1 MSRVID
7 AVVRRPKLLGADAT
21 VADARHCLAGGKVHA
36 ALVVDGDRLL
46 TVIVP
51 EDVLDAHGDDLARD
65 HGRIEGRT
73 VSPAADL
80 EAVRNHMVDL
90 GIRRLAV
97 VDDELRLIGLL
108 ALKRSSL
115 GFCSDEGIAAR
126 AAERATPG
134 G

>member
-7 AVVRRPKLLGADAT
+7 AVVRRPKLLGPDAT

-65 HGRIEGRT
+65 HGRLEGRT
-73 VSPAADL
+73 VAPDADL
-80 EAVRNHMVDL
+80 DAVRNHMVDL

-97 VDDELRLIGLL
+97 VDGERLVGLL

-126 AAERATPG
+126 AAERAT
-134 G
+134 

>member
-7 AVVRRPKLLGADAT
+7 AVVRRPKLLPGDAT

-51 EDVLDAHGDDLARD
+51 EDVLDAHGDEPARRY
-65 HGRIEGRT
+65 GRTEGRT
-73 VSPAADL
+73 VSPDADL
-80 EAVRNHMVDL
+80 ETVRAQMVAAGL
-90 GIRRLAV
+90 RRLAV
-97 VDDELRLIGLL
+97 VDPELRLVGLL
-108 ALKRSSL
+108 ALKRSSA

-126 AAERATPG
+126 AAERQG
-134 G
+134 S